1 MFDDIAASVAS
12 TLSGVF
18 GAVRSYSR
26 GVEFTVDVPVVVRRD
41 IEAIDDAGQVV
52 GRTNT
57 VRIAHSD
64 IDFTPKRGDTIIY
77 GSDTFTLGRRL
88 ADDRYAYLFEATT

>member
-26 GVEFTVDVPVVVRRD
+26 GVEFTVVVRRD